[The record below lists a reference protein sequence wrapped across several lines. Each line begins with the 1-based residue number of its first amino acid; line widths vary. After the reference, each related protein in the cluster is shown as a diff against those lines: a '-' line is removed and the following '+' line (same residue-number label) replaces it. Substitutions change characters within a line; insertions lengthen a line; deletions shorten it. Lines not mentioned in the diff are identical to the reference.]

1 MSIEELN
8 RFLQMVAT
16 NEELAEKMKEIG
28 ENDDAIVAYGKELGY
43 DFDRQD
49 IEELRKKVID
59 LHKVRIK
66 KNLEKAVAAADK
78 EQRPGMRNLHRFVQ
92 LVGENKEIAE
102 KVQEISFDDPKAII
116 AYARDLGF
124 EFDEKDLEEFGGNML
139 ERSDELSE
147 EELEMVAGGFV
158 DLMALVAFLSIAAA
172 GAAAVGVTLGIIAAA
187 KGL

>member
-1 MSIEELN
+1 M
-8 RFLQMVAT
+8 
-16 NEELAEKMKEIG
+16 
-28 ENDDAIVAYGKELGY
+28 
-43 DFDRQD
+43 
-49 IEELRKKVID
+49 RKKVID

>member
-1 MSIEELN
+1 
-8 RFLQMVAT
+8 
-16 NEELAEKMKEIG
+16 
-28 ENDDAIVAYGKELGY
+28 
-43 DFDRQD
+43 
-49 IEELRKKVID
+49 LRKKVID